1 MINTKEI
8 NSQPK
13 KIVIIGGGITGL
25 STAYYLQKEK
35 RINGIPLSITLI
47 EAEEK
52 LGGKIITEKFDGF
65 TIEGG
70 PDCFLR
76 QKPWATE
83 LAEELGIIDELIGT
97 NDDKRKVFVLV
108 NGKLT
113 PLPDGVMLIIPTKI
127 MPFVISSLIS
137 WPGKIRMGLDWFI
150 PPFKGSDDES
160 VGDFIRRRLGKE
172 ALYKIAEPLM
182 SGIHVSDPEKQS
194 LLATFPRFR
203 NIEQKHG
210 SLIRGMLAQK
220 KAVAHQSKPSSELN
234 SLFIS
239 LKNGVEQLINS
250 LENVLND
257 CRIYKSTK
265 VESINPTAEN
275 KYDVQLSNGE
285 SIVADAIIMA
295 IPSFNAAELLQ
306 SISPRVAIQL
316 ETIPYVS
323 TATISM
329 AFRKQDIQKPFS
341 GFGFVIPSTENR
353 DISACTWSSIKF
365 DNRAPDDHLLLR
377 CFVGGPGKEAM
388 VDLEDDV
395 LVRIAHKELNLILG
409 LSADPVFTRVYRWE
423 KANPQYEVGHLE
435 RVQEIFSTCLKETPG
450 IYLTGS
456 AYQGVGIPDCVH
468 QGQKTA
474 ELVIQYLQ
482 KEKVTA

>member
-1 MINTKEI
+1 M
-8 NSQPK
+8 
-13 KIVIIGGGITGL
+13 
-25 STAYYLQKEK
+25 
-35 RINGIPLSITLI
+35 
-47 EAEEK
+47 
-52 LGGKIITEKFDGF
+52 
-65 TIEGG
+65 
-70 PDCFLR
+70 
-76 QKPWATE
+76 
-83 LAEELGIIDELIGT
+83 
-97 NDDKRKVFVLV
+97 
-108 NGKLT
+108 
-113 PLPDGVMLIIPTKI
+113 
-127 MPFVISSLIS
+127 
-137 WPGKIRMGLDWFI
+137 
-150 PPFKGSDDES
+150 
-160 VGDFIRRRLGKE
+160 
-172 ALYKIAEPLM
+172 
-182 SGIHVSDPEKQS
+182 
-194 LLATFPRFR
+194 ATFPRFR
-203 NIEQKHG
+203 IIEQKHG

-220 KAVAHQSKPSSELN
+220 KAASHQPKPSSKLN

-250 LENVLND
+250 LENALND

-265 VESINPTAEN
+265 VESINPTTEN
-275 KYDVQLSNGE
+275 KYNVQLSNGE

-329 AFRKQDIQKPFS
+329 AFRKQDILKPFS

-388 VDLEDDV
+388 VELDDEE
-395 LVRIAHKELNLILG
+395 LVRTAHKELSLILD
-409 LSADPVFTRVYRWE
+409 LNADPVFTRVYRWE

-435 RVQEIFSTCLKETPG
+435 RVQEIFSTCLQEIPG

-456 AYQGVGIPDCVH
+456 AYEGVGIPDCVN
-468 QGQKTA
+468 QGKKTA
-474 ELVIQYLQ
+474 AQLLEYIQKKQVY
-482 KEKVTA
+482 A

>member
-1 MINTKEI
+1 MTYSTTTH
-8 NSQPK
+8 SQAK
-13 KIVIIGGGITGL
+13 NIVIIGGGITGL
-25 STAYYLQKEK
+25 SAAYYLKKEQKAT
-35 RINGIPLSITLI
+35 GIPLSITLI
-47 EAEEK
+47 EVGDK
-52 LGGKIITEKFDGF
+52 LGGKIITEKVDGF

-76 QKPWATE
+76 QKPWAAE
-83 LAEELGIIDELIGT
+83 LAEEMGIGEDLIGT
-97 NDDKRKVFVLV
+97 NDDKRKVYVLV

-127 MPFVISSLIS
+127 MPFALSPLIS
-137 WPGKIRMGLDWFI
+137 LPGKIRMGMDLFI
-150 PPFKGSDDES
+150 PPFKGGDDES

-172 ALYKIAEPLM
+172 ALFKIAEPLM

-194 LLATFPRFR
+194 LMATFPRFR
-203 NIEQKHG
+203 IIEQKHG

-220 KAVAHQSKPSSELN
+220 KAASHQPKPSSKLN

-250 LENVLND
+250 LENALND

-265 VESINPTAEN
+265 VESINPTTEN
-275 KYDVQLSNGE
+275 KYNVQLSNGE

-329 AFRKQDIQKPFS
+329 AFRKQDILKPFS

-388 VDLEDDV
+388 VELDDEE
-395 LVRIAHKELNLILG
+395 LVRTAHKELSLILD
-409 LSADPVFTRVYRWE
+409 LNADPVFTRVYRWE

-435 RVQEIFSTCLKETPG
+435 RVQEIFSTCLQEIPG

-456 AYQGVGIPDCVH
+456 AYEGVGIPDCVN
-468 QGQKTA
+468 QGKKTA
-474 ELVIQYLQ
+474 AQLLEYIQKKQVY
-482 KEKVTA
+482 A